1 MAVHGNTWQYMAIH
15 GNRKNKQT
23 VLKSSTKGRFG
34 DLHCLFWWRV
44 CNTITSNPKLTGD
57 IRWPLNVQF
66 CTCTAQRH
74 KGSQTCHSSDY
85 SDLPMTDPCMVG
97 IYANMTGGIL
107 MGSMAHHIY
116 IAYMDPSWVNL
127 CRGIRQYP
135 ATRGRME
142 QVVASSLPLRKWAKV
157 GRTDVITSRWEKQP
171 GKKQQLW
178 IPSGELT

>member
-1 MAVHGNTWQYMAIH
+1 MAIH

-116 IAYMDPSWVNL
+116 IYSIHGSVMGKSMSWHPPVPCHQGADGTGGCKL
-127 CRGIRQYP
+127 F
-135 ATRGRME
+135 
-142 QVVASSLPLRKWAKV
+142 ASAKV
-157 GRTDVITSRWEKQP
+157 GESGQNGCDHQP
-171 GKKQQLW
+171 LGKTTRKKTTTMDTLW
-178 IPSGELT
+178 WTNIAMENGYL